1 MKKIRVLVFP
11 CGSEGASEIHQALR
25 YSLHVDL
32 YGASSIDDHGRFLF
46 ANYFGNLP
54 NIADPAFDAA
64 WIRLLSELQIDLVF
78 ATHDTVHTYLSE
90 RAAAMGFHLVN
101 GDPDTSRVTRRK
113 SLTYQALADLPA
125 TPSVY
130 ADPADVA
137 HWPAAIKPDCG
148 QGGQGFSIAHTAS
161 EAQAAMARIEDP
173 LLVEYL
179 PGQELSVD
187 CFTSF
192 TKELIWIGPRTR
204 ERVRAGITMRSELLE
219 ASAEL
224 REIAHGINAR
234 LSMRGPWFFQVKKDF
249 SGHWKLLEVSCRV
262 ASTTAAARARGVN
275 LPLMAVQDFM
285 GRRLQTLDHRFVQV
299 IDRNITTKA
308 RLEFHYDK
316 IFIDL
321 DDTLIIDGAAVPRAM
336 AFVYQEHAKGK
347 EIFLITRH
355 AGDVETTLHR
365 THIPPSLFKKIIH
378 LQNEE
383 SKADFI
389 EPHSIFIDNAFLERL
404 DVAKKQA
411 IPVLDVDALEF
422 FIN

>member
-11 CGSEGASEIHQALR
+11 CGSEGASEIYQALR

-32 YGASSIDDHGRFLF
+32 YGASSVEDHGQFLF
-46 ANYFGNLP
+46 GNYFGGLP
-54 NIADPAFDAA
+54 NIADPAFDAC
-64 WIRLLSELQIDLVF
+64 WSNLLSELQINLVF

-90 RAAAMGFHLVN
+90 RAAAMGFHLIN
-101 GDPDTSRVTRRK
+101 GDPHTSRVTRRK
-113 SLTYQALADLPA
+113 SLTYKALADLPA
-125 TPSVY
+125 APSVY
-130 ADPADVA
+130 ATPADVA
-137 HWPAAIKPDCG
+137 RWPAAIKPDCG
-148 QGGQGFSIAHTAS
+148 QGGQGFRIVRTAS
-161 EAQAAMARIEDP
+161 EARTAMACIEEP
-173 LLVEYL
+173 VLVEYL

-187 CFTSF
+187 CFTDY

-219 ASAEL
+219 VSAEL

-234 LSMRGPWFFQVKKDF
+234 MSMRGPWFFQVKKDF
-249 SGHWKLLEVSCRV
+249 SGRWKLLEVSCRV

-285 GRRLQTLDHRFVQV
+285 GRRLQTIDHSFVRL

-336 AFVYQEHAKGK
+336 AFVYQEHAKGN

-355 AGDVETTLHR
+355 AGDVETTLRR

-404 DVAKKQA
+404 DVARKRA